1 MATVKKKK
9 ISEIVSAYMESVLE
23 NEHFPLSVYKFCK
36 INAIEESEFYKIYPS
51 LDSVKLE
58 VWQAFFENTMDLIH
72 KNKGFDE
79 LSRKDRLLTF
89 YFTFFE
95 VLLLNRSYVFF
106 ALNSL
111 GSSMSA
117 SGQLKKLK
125 KCFKDFSSDLIEE
138 GNVDKTTKL
147 TQHPVALFSE
157 AAWVQLLFLLKF
169 WLDDTSEGFERTD
182 EAIEKSVN
190 VVFNVFDNTQLEV
203 LFDFGKFLWKEK
215 IK

>member
-9 ISEIVSAYMESVLE
+9 ISDILSIYMESVLE
-23 NEHFPLSVYKFCK
+23 NEQFPLSVYRFCK
-36 INAIEESEFYKIYPS
+36 INAIEESKFYKTYAS
-51 LDSVKLE
+51 LDSLKHE
-58 VWQAFFENTMDLIH
+58 VWQAFFENTIDLIH
-72 KNKGFDE
+72 KNQRFDE

-117 SGQLKKLK
+117 IGQRKKLK
-125 KCFKDFSSDLIEE
+125 KCFKDFSTDLIEE
-138 GNVDKTTKL
+138 GNVDKTTKI
-147 TQHPVALFSE
+147 TQHPVVLFSE

-190 VVFNVFDNTQLEV
+190 VAFNVFDNTQLEA
-203 LFDFGKFLWKEK
+203 LFDFGKFLF
-215 IK
+215 

>member
-9 ISEIVSAYMESVLE
+9 ISDILSIYMESVLE
-23 NEHFPLSVYKFCK
+23 NEQFPLSVYRFCK
-36 INAIEESEFYKIYPS
+36 INAIEESKFYKTYAS
-51 LDSVKLE
+51 LDSLKHE
-58 VWQAFFENTMDLIH
+58 VWQAFFENTIDLIH
-72 KNKGFDE
+72 KNQRFDE

-117 SGQLKKLK
+117 IGQLKKLK

-138 GNVDKTTKL
+138 GNVDKTTKI
-147 TQHPVALFSE
+147 TQHPVVLFSE

-190 VVFNVFDNTQLEV
+190 VAFNVFDNTQLEA

>member
-9 ISEIVSAYMESVLE
+9 ISDILSIYMESVLE
-23 NEHFPLSVYKFCK
+23 NEQFPLSVYRFCK
-36 INAIEESEFYKIYPS
+36 INSIEESKFYKTYAS
-51 LDSVKLE
+51 LDSLKHE
-58 VWQAFFENTMDLIH
+58 VWQAFFENTIDLIH
-72 KNKGFDE
+72 KNQRFDE

-117 SGQLKKLK
+117 IGQLKKLK
-125 KCFKDFSSDLIEE
+125 KCFKDFSTDLIEE
-138 GNVDKTTKL
+138 GNVDKTTKI
-147 TQHPVALFSE
+147 TQHPVVLFSE

-190 VVFNVFDNTQLEV
+190 VAFNVFDNTQLEA